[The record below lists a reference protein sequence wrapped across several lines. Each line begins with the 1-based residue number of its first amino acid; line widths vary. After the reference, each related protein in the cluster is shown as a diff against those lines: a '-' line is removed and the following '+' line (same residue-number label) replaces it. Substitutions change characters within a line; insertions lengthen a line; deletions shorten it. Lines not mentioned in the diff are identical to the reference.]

1 MTPTYVV
8 LTRLEIPL
16 VEPLPGETKAAN
28 IVNTGCVVCRFDF
41 MNKLKLCGEHYQLK
55 DLVLVARKIDLPA
68 EAENVIEFVV
78 PAETTPTVVE
88 ETVPEPEAV
97 PA

>member
-1 MTPTYVV
+1 MKYYVV

-28 IVNTGCVVCRFDF
+28 IVNEACGVCTFDF
-41 MNKLKLCGEHYQLK
+41 MERMRYCKDHYQIK
-55 DLVLVARKIDLPA
+55 SLVLVERKIELPA